1 MFLLLSF
8 MKMRL
13 RQSESTNQR
22 RTENTMTN
30 GKRTKGI
37 TTIHRKII
45 IEQQEPHQISVFHI
59 IIYIITN
66 IINVSCAL

>member
-13 RQSESTNQR
+13 GQSESTNQR
-22 RTENTMTN
+22 RTENTMR

-37 TTIHRKII
+37 TTIHIKIM
-45 IEQQEPHQISVFHI
+45 IEQQELHQISVFHI